1 MDHGLRPLNHHGLSR
16 DVVFKNYYAVLNPSM
31 SPTSPGKLIP
41 ILHFRV
47 VVKNV
52 CSNRSLVMR
61 YLSYLSLGLFFLDF
75 SLFYLHPIN
84 RLSCL
89 IFLLLIKLKK
99 IIPIFLFAMN
109 EKVESFF
116 ENIFR
121 WFIITL
127 HTVREISN
135 TLFGIYMEF
144 MWYPYG
150 VLLISFKRY

>member
-1 MDHGLRPLNHHGLSR
+1 MFAR
-16 DVVFKNYYAVLNPSM
+16 AA
-31 SPTSPGKLIP
+31 
-41 ILHFRV
+41 
-47 VVKNV
+47 
-52 CSNRSLVMR
+52 LVMR

-99 IIPIFLFAMN
+99 NFIPNFLFAMK

-144 MWYPYG
+144 MRYPYG

>member
-1 MDHGLRPLNHHGLSR
+1 
-16 DVVFKNYYAVLNPSM
+16 M
-31 SPTSPGKLIP
+31 SNISASHKI
-41 ILHFRV
+41 
-47 VVKNV
+47 
-52 CSNRSLVMR
+52 
-61 YLSYLSLGLFFLDF
+61 
-75 SLFYLHPIN
+75 
-84 RLSCL
+84 
-89 IFLLLIKLKK
+89 KK
-99 IIPIFLFAMN
+99 ISFQNFFNFFLFAMK

-144 MWYPYG
+144 MRYPYG

>member
-1 MDHGLRPLNHHGLSR
+1 MSNISASHKIKNSKKFS
-16 DVVFKNYYAVLNPSM
+16 FKN
-31 SPTSPGKLIP
+31 
-41 ILHFRV
+41 FF
-47 VVKNV
+47 
-52 CSNRSLVMR
+52 VM
-61 YLSYLSLGLFFLDF
+61 
-75 SLFYLHPIN
+75 
-84 RLSCL
+84 
-89 IFLLLIKLKK
+89 K
-99 IIPIFLFAMN
+99 